1 MKNIAIA
8 AAVGA
13 VLVAASAHAA
23 TVDVYVSGSS
33 AAKTFFQK
41 DVQNF
46 FGGSTSAPVAIYS
59 YKDPSKTL
67 QPDYSVVSVVVAN
80 TQSVSG
86 LSVGDT
92 LNVHY
97 AGELGSVWG
106 VAGTYLPA
114 AATRAQ
120 LAITGACAVSGTTS
134 TGVTNYSCA
143 GSNFNHVSDTDGGT
157 SMVQAAADMLVSD
170 VEPALFTADNWP
182 TANTDATLIPT
193 KLGAAPTA
201 AQITTATSALQP
213 LVGQV
218 FSIIG
223 HNIPGVADN
232 TRVNLST
239 TSLRGILTGN
249 YATWNVVPE
258 VGSNDTVSGGTPI
271 FVCRRDHGSGTEIST
286 SITFTGIECAAQ
298 STQPIAA
305 QQPNGDFL
313 ENPSTSDM
321 INCVTGAN
329 SVGAGTIGIR
339 SAANPSGAAVDGKG
353 NGPYAVFNIDGIEPN
368 AHNAAAGLYAYAYE
382 AVAATTSA
390 HPGVA
395 QNVANKILARAS
407 SQAALGIYSSFQE
420 STASRASYNA
430 TTAGANNAFV
440 GTFVTTTGNVGK
452 WNAISNV
459 YPLQVGTN
467 GSTASGFLSD
477 KTPTALFTR
486 AGNSCA
492 VKINSNI
499 N

>member
-46 FGGSTSAPVAIYS
+46 FGGTTSAPVAIYT

-67 QPDYSVVSVVVAN
+67 QPDYSVISVLVAN
-80 TQSVSG
+80 NQGVSG
-86 LSVGDT
+86 LNTGDT

-97 AGELGSVWG
+97 AAELGSVWG
-106 VAGTYLPA
+106 VAATYSPT
-114 AATRAQ
+114 AATRAH

-157 SMVQAAADMLVSD
+157 SMVQAAGDLLVTD

-182 TANTDATLIPT
+182 TANNDTTLIPA

-201 AQITTATSALQP
+201 AQITTATTAMQP
-213 LVGQV
+213 LVGQL
-218 FSIIG
+218 FSVIG

-249 YATWNVVPE
+249 YTTWNQVPE
-258 VGSNDTVSGGTPI
+258 VGINDAAGTPI
-271 FVCRRDHGSGTEIST
+271 FVCRRDHGSGTEISA
-286 SITFTGIECAAQ
+286 SITFTGNECNVAA
-298 STQPIAA
+298 TQAIAP
-305 QQPNGDFL
+305 QQATGDFF

-321 INCVTGAN
+321 VNCVAGAN
-329 SVGAGTIGIR
+329 SVGAGTIGFR
-339 SAANPSGAAVDGKG
+339 SATNPSSTAADGKG
-353 NGPYAVFNIDGIEPN
+353 NGPFAVFNIDGVEPN
-368 AHNAAAGLYAYAYE
+368 AHNAAAGIYAFAYE
-382 AVAATTSA
+382 AFAATTGA

-395 QNVANKILARAS
+395 ANVAAKLQARSA
-407 SQAALGIYSSFQE
+407 SQAALGTYSSFQE
-420 STASRASYNA
+420 ATASRVSYNA
-430 TTAGANNAFV
+430 TFAGVSNANV
-440 GTFVTTTGNVGK
+440 GTFVTTTGAGTK
-452 WNAISNV
+452 WNAISGV
-459 YPLQVGTN
+459 YPLQVGSN
-467 GSTASGFLSD
+467 ASTASGLVTD
-477 KTPTALFTR
+477 KTPAAFFTR
-486 AGNSCA
+486 SGNSCA
-492 VKINSNI
+492 AKINN
-499 N
+499 NTN